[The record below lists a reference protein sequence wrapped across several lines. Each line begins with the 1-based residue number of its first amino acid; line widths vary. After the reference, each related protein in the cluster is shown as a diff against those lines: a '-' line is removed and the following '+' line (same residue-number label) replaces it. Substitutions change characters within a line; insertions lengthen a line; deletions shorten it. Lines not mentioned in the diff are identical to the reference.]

1 MNQFPGFFFVNILD
15 LYEEKNIF
23 KKIMKS
29 DSFDFKK
36 YFLTWTFTNFLTF
49 CFLMLFFVGYMRMQ
63 KYIGHSRQKSKKG
76 AI

>member
-15 LYEEKNIF
+15 FYEEKNIF

-49 CFLMLFFVGYMRMQ
+49 CFLMLFLLG
-63 KYIGHSRQKSKKG
+63 I
-76 AI
+76 